1 MEPEKTLLA
10 LLDLTT
16 AFLTSTSE
24 LLRKR
29 IHSTDHTH
37 TADHTHTTGHTE
49 KQKKHRSKTGYQLFT
64 DNYLLQLKT
73 SSQDTR
79 NLYAATKLGDLAKQV
94 SAKWKQLT
102 PVERA
107 QWKNQASAV
116 KPVDPALLNL
126 LEEDTVPERK
136 KRGDLHLERTPTP
149 TETESEED

>member
-29 IHSTDHTH
+29 IHTTDHT
-37 TADHTHTTGHTE
+37 E
-49 KQKKHRSKTGYQLFT
+49 KPKRHRSKTGYQLFT
-64 DNYLLQLKT
+64 DHYLQQLKT
-73 SSQDTR
+73 SSQDIR
-79 NLYAATKLGDLAKQV
+79 SLYAATKLGDLAKQA
-94 SAKWKQLT
+94 SAQWKQLA
-102 PVERA
+102 PEERA
-107 QWKNQASAV
+107 RWKNQASAV

>member
-24 LLRKR
+24 LLRKGF
-29 IHSTDHTH
+29 HSTN
-37 TADHTHTTGHTE
+37 HTE
-49 KQKKHRSKTGYQLFT
+49 KPKKHRSKTGYQLFT
-64 DNYLLQLKT
+64 DYYLQQMKA

-79 NLYAATKLGDLAKQV
+79 RLYAATKLGDIAKQA
-94 SAKWKQLT
+94 SAKWKDLT
-102 PVERA
+102 PEERA
-107 QWKNQASAV
+107 QWKNQAKAV

-126 LEEDTVPERK
+126 LEEDAVPERK